1 MFTPHYISPGMA
13 RQSISFT
20 KPNDDWLKS
29 LVESEEYSSKSEVV
43 NDLIRKERFKQT
55 EIEWLRAKLK
65 KSEERM
71 DVEGPVELTPKQ
83 LLKAIKKGAA
93 KNDQI

>member
-1 MFTPHYISPGMA
+1 MA
-13 RQSISFT
+13 RQSISLT
-20 KPNDDWLKS
+20 KPNDEWLKS

-65 KSEERM
+65 KSEDRM
-71 DVEGPVELTPKQ
+71 ASEGPVDLTPKQ
-83 LLKAIKKGAA
+83 LLKAIKKGVT
-93 KNDQI
+93 KNDQV